1 VTTPTPTA
9 PPRAVRL
16 LVDPRFRLGALAC
29 LLAAAG
35 LVVLSVGLPEPA
47 QIRALL
53 ASGAGWI
60 PLLAIAS
67 IATLAVLLFPRSG
80 VAIMTGLLFP
90 PEWAVVYAVV
100 GTVLGASVA
109 FAIGRTLGRPYLAQ
123 RTAGTAHGSRLVRF
137 QEWLDRRGAFAVL
150 TVRFVPIIP
159 FGLVNYAFGATR
171 VRYRNYLAGTA
182 VGLLPMTVLNVLVGA
197 TVTRPGSPAFLLSA
211 CASVLLTAVG
221 WLLVRRRRHATGL
234 R

>member
-1 VTTPTPTA
+1 MTAPAAIA

-16 LVDPRFRLGALAC
+16 LADPRFRLGALAC

-35 LVVLSVGLPEPA
+35 LVVLGVGLPEPA

-60 PLLAIAS
+60 PLLAIVS
-67 IATLAVLLFPRSG
+67 IATLAVLLFPRAG

-90 PEWAVVYAVV
+90 AEWAVVYAVL
-100 GTVLGASVA
+100 GTVLGASIA
-109 FAIGRTLGRPYLAQ
+109 FVIGRTLGRPYLAQ
-123 RTAGTAHGSRLVRF
+123 RTAGTCHTSRLARF
-137 QEWLDRRGAFAVL
+137 QEWLDRRGALAVL

-171 VRYRNYLAGTA
+171 VRYRAFVAGTA
-182 VGLLPMTVLNVLVGA
+182 VGLLPITVLNVLVGA
-197 TVTRPGSPAFLLSA
+197 TATRPGSPAFLLSA
-211 CASVLLTAVG
+211 GASVLLTGVG
-221 WLLVRRRRHATGL
+221 WFLLRHRRAAGL